1 MEERLFQYNKQGE
14 KKRRGNSFH
23 RLESTHRSR
32 GGRGEEFPQISSS
45 ILFYDIKFAPTSQ
58 PRIEANPF
66 FQGRGATLPLIDR
79 YNSIR
84 LFEGRK
90 SRETWDKLKGGGSA
104 DRRWYARKQFG
115 GPQDRGGR

>member
-1 MEERLFQYNKQGE
+1 M
-14 KKRRGNSFH
+14 KRKGGVI
-23 RLESTHRSR
+23 RSIALNR
-32 GGRGEEFPQISSS
+32 RIDLVEGGGRNFSKEENSRRFHLLSYSTISNSLATKNRS
-45 ILFYDIKFAPTSQ
+45 KS
-58 PRIEANPF
+58 NPF
-66 FQGRGATLPLIDR
+66 FQGRGATFEPLIDR